1 MNPQQQQQQPPY
13 AYAPPPQ
20 QQQQQQQQ
28 QPYYGQPQ
36 GQQPYYG
43 GQQQQPP
50 QQHQQQQQPM
60 PPNNNMFP
68 ATRQSQ
74 PQSQSNN
81 APSSVTTT
89 ATTTATNAVVPS
101 RQRLMR
107 PPFVDPVT
115 NIIYDVDNPEYEGW
129 LTKQSM
135 WLKVRLRC
143 LTLRCVI
150 QYSYLLL
157 YVFTVYCMLK
167 HIIGFSTH
175 STYAPS
181 KGIDSHPPTHS

>member
-1 MNPQQQQQQPPY
+1 MNPQQQQQPPY
-13 AYAPPPQ
+13 AYAPPPQPQQPQQ

-43 GQQQQPP
+43 GQQQQP
-50 QQHQQQQQPM
+50 QQQQPPM

-68 ATRQSQ
+68 PPRQ
-74 PQSQSNN
+74 PQQPQPVTQSNAPAT
-81 APSSVTTT
+81 APSNTSTT
-89 ATTTATNAVVPS
+89 VS

-135 WLKVRLRC
+135 WLKVRTVCVVVLYCIYIAFHDMYLERNRIHVHC
-143 LTLRCVI
+143 TTPTSFILT
-150 QYSYLLL
+150 
-157 YVFTVYCMLK
+157 
-167 HIIGFSTH
+167 H
-175 STYAPS
+175 
-181 KGIDSHPPTHS
+181 

>member
-1 MNPQQQQQQPPY
+1 MNPQQQQQPPY
-13 AYAPPPQ
+13 AYAPPP
-20 QQQQQQQQ
+20 QQQQQQQ

-43 GQQQQPP
+43 GQQQQQQPP
-50 QQHQQQQQPM
+50 QQQPM

-68 ATRQSQ
+68 ATARQ

-81 APSSVTTT
+81 APSAAPSRSVTTT
-89 ATTTATNAVVPS
+89 TSTAVVPS

-107 PPFVDPVT
+107 PPFVDPIT

-135 WLKVRLRC
+135 WLKVRYIICYNMRRWYFTGMCTVSKVSQLV
-143 LTLRCVI
+143 LTHEQQQQFIYIFILFRNGAAGI
-150 QYSYLLL
+150 
-157 YVFTVYCMLK
+157 VF
-167 HIIGFSTH
+167 
-175 STYAPS
+175 
-181 KGIDSHPPTHS
+181 